1 MNERIRISVKT
12 PESKEGKKVSKM
24 KKTDLSQSTDSPVD
38 RILFLQRTIGNQ
50 AIQRLIKS
58 GTIQAKL
65 RIGQPG
71 DVYEQEADRVAEQ
84 VMRMPDIQPQSVQ
97 RKCPKCE
104 EELQKA
110 QGEQIIQ
117 TKEAT
122 NKASELT
129 PDQETNI
136 NTFRSGGQ
144 PLPQLVRA
152 FFEPRF
158 GHDFS
163 QVQVHTDARAAES
176 ARALNALAYTVGGNI
191 VFGAGQYSP
200 GTSEGKKL
208 LAHELTHSIQ
218 QGAALELVPHKL
230 GIMSPADSSER
241 EVETTSRAIMQGVS
255 FNQHSVKPVQIACH
269 PAAPMLAPLSV
280 DRIDIIDG
288 SAGAIGGF
296 PAILGNA
303 DLNTPGPFN
312 YASTGEV
319 KNVHQ
324 IHFHLDSGNSA
335 GLTPMRVVQGSNWK
349 AGVESKHPPDQV
361 LPPGTFGPPAPGG
374 FGGVRTAPDGPPVH
388 EIQRPST
395 DKIVVADAPGT
406 RSLSSAQYPYIHKST
421 FTLTVAGGGADIAR
435 IKYGV
440 RIQKN
445 NATDIPNTEN
455 RIFAIEKE
463 DLVRGKS
470 LP

>member
-1 MNERIRISVKT
+1 MSEAVRAAVKA
-12 PESKEGKKVSKM
+12 PEIKKENQVSHVQKGNFF
-24 KKTDLSQSTDSPVD
+24 KPASSPVEQ
-38 RILFLQRTIGNQ
+38 LHFLQKTIGNH
-50 AIQRLIKS
+50 AVQRLIKS
-58 GTIQAKL
+58 GTLQAKL
-65 RIGQPG
+65 RIGAPG
-71 DVYEQEADRVAEQ
+71 DIYEQEADRVAEQ

-117 TKEAT
+117 TKEAS

-129 PDQETNI
+129 SDQETNI

-144 PLPQLVRA
+144 PLPQSVRA

-176 ARALNALAYTVGGNI
+176 ARALNALAYTVGSNI

-208 LAHELTHSIQ
+208 LAHELTHAIQ
-218 QGAALELVPHKL
+218 QGTGLELVSDKL
-230 GIMSPADSSER
+230 RTMNPADSSER
-241 EVETTSRAIMQGVS
+241 EVETTSRAIMEGVS
-255 FNQHSVKPVQIACH
+255 FNQHSVKPIQIACH

-280 DRIDIIDG
+280 DRIDIIGG

-335 GLTPMRVVQGSNWK
+335 DLIPKIHRTDRPHW
-349 AGVESKHPPDQV
+349 V
-361 LPPGTFGPPAPGG
+361 LQDLPL
-374 FGGVRTAPDGPPVH
+374 PVD
-388 EIQRPST
+388 SM
-395 DKIVVADAPGT
+395 A
-406 RSLSSAQYPYIHKST
+406 
-421 FTLTVAGGGADIAR
+421 
-435 IKYGV
+435 
-440 RIQKN
+440 
-445 NATDIPNTEN
+445 
-455 RIFAIEKE
+455 
-463 DLVRGKS
+463 
-470 LP
+470 